1 MMEDDSFEA
10 VVVDMINQ
18 LEGQGVDFKEEVG
31 FIEMWVEERPD
42 VLIRMTFVDKD
53 TEISFQQTEALMERL
68 Q

>member
-1 MMEDDSFEA
+1 MEDDSFEA

-31 FIEMWVEERPD
+31 YIDLWVEERPD
-42 VLIRMTFVDKD
+42 VLIRLQFVDKA
-53 TEISFQQTEALMERL
+53 TEIAFQETDALIERL